1 LRKDADFVT
10 LDNRNR
16 NLRAAHVTLLHCAV
30 AALAAF
36 VLAIPAGQASE
47 ERAPGYKLLVRPSI
61 CVSYNSDEPCTMSMQ
76 VSWEGDAA
84 ADVCLRDAMLTPM
97 LQCWQDS
104 TRGSATIPYANT
116 VDVRYQLV
124 EESSLGVLAEADV
137 KVINRDLRDSRKR
150 RRHVW
155 SIL

>member
-1 LRKDADFVT
+1 MTRHK
-10 LDNRNR
+10 RNQD
-16 NLRAAHVTLLHCAV
+16 LRANRLQLSLLALATL
-30 AALAAF
+30 AAL
-36 VLAIPAGQASE
+36 LAIPTGQASE
-47 ERAPGYKLLVRPSI
+47 ERAPGYTLSVRPSI
-61 CVSYNSDEPCTMSMQ
+61 CVSYNSDEPCEMSMQ
-76 VSWEGDAA
+76 VSWEGAAA

-97 LQCWQDS
+97 LQCWQD
-104 TRGSATIPYANT
+104 TDRGSATIAYANT

-124 EESSLGVLAEADV
+124 EEVSLGVLAEADV

>member
-1 LRKDADFVT
+1 MTRHNKNKKWVPGRCELGFLILATVV
-10 LDNRNR
+10 
-16 NLRAAHVTLLHCAV
+16 ALLAV
-30 AALAAF
+30 
-36 VLAIPAGQASE
+36 PAGQASE
-47 ERAPGYKLLVRPSI
+47 ERAPGYKLSVRPSI
-61 CVSYNSDEPCTMSMQ
+61 CVSYNSEEPCSMSMQ
-76 VSWEGDAA
+76 VSWESEAA

-97 LQCWQDS
+97 LQCWENS
-104 TRGSATIPYANT
+104 NRGTATIDYANT

-124 EESSLGVLAEADV
+124 EETSLGVLAEADV

>member
-1 LRKDADFVT
+1 VT
-10 LDNRNR
+10 RDNRNIDWLPGHF
-16 NLRAAHVTLLHCAV
+16 NPGLL
-30 AALAAF
+30 ALAAL
-36 VLAIPAGQASE
+36 LAIPTSQAGE
-47 ERAPGYKLLVRPSI
+47 EAAPGYKLSVRPSI
-61 CVSYNSDEPCTMSMQ
+61 CVSYDSEAPCEMSMQ
-76 VSWEGDAA
+76 VSWEGEAA

-97 LQCWQDS
+97 LQCWQNSNSGS
-104 TRGSATIPYANT
+104 TTIAYANT

-124 EESSLGVLAEADV
+124 EETSLGVLAEADV

>member
-1 LRKDADFVT
+1 LCARH
-10 LDNRNR
+10 LH
-16 NLRAAHVTLLHCAV
+16 LGLLALAPL
-30 AALAAF
+30 AAL
-36 VLAIPAGQASE
+36 LAVPTGQASE
-47 ERAPGYKLLVRPSI
+47 ERAPGFKLSVRPSI
-61 CVSYNSDEPCTMSMQ
+61 CVSYNSEEPCEMSMQ
-76 VSWEGDAA
+76 VSWEGEAA

-104 TRGSATIPYANT
+104 NRGSATIAYANM

-124 EESSLGVLAEADV
+124 EETSLGVLAEADV